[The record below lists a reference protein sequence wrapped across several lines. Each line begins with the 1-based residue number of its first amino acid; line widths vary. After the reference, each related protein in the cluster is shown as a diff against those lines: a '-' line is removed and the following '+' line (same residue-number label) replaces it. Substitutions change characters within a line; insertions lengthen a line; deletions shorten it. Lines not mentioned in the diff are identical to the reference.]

1 MTEPGTLRSAPGTPT
16 PGSGVSGSGSSVP
29 PGFVKRSAF
38 TFVGLAGTVAALTS
52 VFYCMRAVMEVGGVC
67 AGGNTGY
74 DIRVECPTGVP
85 GLMVASIFLG
95 LGFLALYAVSAVGPN
110 LTLLAWPALFLSLG
124 WNFLEFGVDP
134 PGTSSAAAG
143 WLVCAVVFFAMGAIP
158 LVIGISALVMGRDT
172 RVASTV
178 TNRVGKVGPGTG
190 TAVTGNLRIYA
201 WVLQLVAMAAGIWFG
216 IEVFEWATGSTV
228 SFGFG

>member
-1 MTEPGTLRSAPGTPT
+1 M
-16 PGSGVSGSGSSVP
+16 
-29 PGFVKRSAF
+29 KRSVF

-67 AGGNTGY
+67 ASGNTPY
-74 DIRVECPTGVP
+74 DIRVQCPTGVP
-85 GLMVASIFLG
+85 GLMIGSIFLG

-124 WNFLEFGVDP
+124 WNFLEFGLDP
-134 PGTSSAAAG
+134 PGGNGTAAG
-143 WLVCAVVFFAMGAIP
+143 WLVCAVVFFAMGGIP
-158 LVIGISALVMGRDT
+158 LVIGISAFVMGRDT
-172 RVASTV
+172 RVPSRV

-190 TAVTGNLRIYA
+190 TTVTGNLLISA
-201 WVLQLVAMAAGIWFG
+201 WVLQLVAIAFGIWIG
-216 IEVFEWATGSTV
+216 IEIFEWATGAAV